1 MRGWGGKSPKRTT
14 LWSNSTGIRYFATS
28 SKYSRMKSRTSKSKL
43 ADVYYDKAGKKR
55 YKGNR
60 RLKKS
65 QCETYSPLFHQN
77 DFELFSY
84 VHDGPYTHG
93 FSAIIL
99 DPHAKGIP
107 EWIWKAI
114 CRFNEKPHQ
123 RKRISSLP
131 ISGAFV
137 GCFIVVFFRGWPFT
151 ERTTPNIIA
160 KSLVYYCNFPVGLPP
175 QEKAPTS
182 LPPIAFFLGF
192 CLLCLWV
199 VGAFFG
205 GANPTGKLL
214 VYNLWGVRLVG
225 CCPCMFIIPAR
236 ARGSRPWLS
245 EAGGFAPNDCHP
257 GPVAW
262 CQNGWGAAVFV
273 RQPELISSWWL

>member
-1 MRGWGGKSPKRTT
+1 MYIMIKLGKS
-14 LWSNSTGIRYFATS
+14 AT
-28 SKYSRMKSRTSKSKL
+28 KAIAASKSPSAKL
-43 ADVYYDKAGKKR
+43 TVHCSIKMTL
-55 YKGNR
+55 N
-60 RLKKS
+60 
-65 QCETYSPLFHQN
+65 YSAMFTMDHTLM
-77 DFELFSY
+77 DFL
-84 VHDGPYTHG
+84 
-93 FSAIIL
+93 
-99 DPHAKGIP
+99 
-107 EWIWKAI
+107 
-114 CRFNEKPHQ
+114 RFNEKPHQ

-131 ISGAFV
+131 VSGAFV

-236 ARGSRPWLS
+236 ARGSRP
-245 EAGGFAPNDCHP
+245 
-257 GPVAW
+257 
-262 CQNGWGAAVFV
+262 
-273 RQPELISSWWL
+273 